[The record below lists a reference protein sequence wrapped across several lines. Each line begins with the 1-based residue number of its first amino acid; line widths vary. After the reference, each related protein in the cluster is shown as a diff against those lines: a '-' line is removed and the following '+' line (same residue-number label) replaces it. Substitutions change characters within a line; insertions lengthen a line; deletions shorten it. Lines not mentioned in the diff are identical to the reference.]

1 MDRDDR
7 QGNRQRGK
15 GGRSGRRGTHDRRG
29 PAPSG
34 RSRRSCHGGRRRRAA
49 RDRHAFGRRRE
60 ARRLGR
66 DRAHRRGG
74 RRRHE
79 DVARQSLRPGAGE
92 RDRGDLELPRERPS
106 GSVSARNRDR
116 AGLQVRSHGERR
128 AGLHH
133 GEAGGGL
140 LAASVRGRAR
150 GRKGERWM
158 IRRIVAL
165 TGVVITAIVL
175 QSTVFGQIKL
185 FGTKPELLYIV
196 TVLLAIIEGPQ
207 EGMLFGFFGG
217 MAQDFFLN
225 QPKGVTALT
234 LTLLGYTMGL
244 AASTSCRRR
253 RSCRRCSSAWAPS

>member
-1 MDRDDR
+1 
-7 QGNRQRGK
+7 
-15 GGRSGRRGTHDRRG
+15 
-29 PAPSG
+29 
-34 RSRRSCHGGRRRRAA
+34 
-49 RDRHAFGRRRE
+49 
-60 ARRLGR
+60 
-66 DRAHRRGG
+66 
-74 RRRHE
+74 
-79 DVARQSLRPGAGE
+79 
-92 RDRGDLELPRERPS
+92 
-106 GSVSARNRDR
+106 
-116 AGLQVRSHGERR
+116 
-128 AGLHH
+128 
-133 GEAGGGL
+133 
-140 LAASVRGRAR
+140 
-150 GRKGERWM
+150 M

-244 AASTSCRRR
+244 ARQYIVSPSPILPTLLVAVGTFCAVCFYEVVRFLLGDLELSSVEFFRIAILIAAYDALLTPLAYPVLRRLFEGSR
-253 RSCRRCSSAWAPS
+253 PRKVVRF